1 MPVQIIREHV
11 EELSYDSNY
20 YHLCKRLATEP
31 WFEIDRERL
40 LELVDDSQFMWVMT
54 LTSGGLSADEAFK
67 VVFGRVAFI
76 VHYYI
81 DNRDDYTNFYQTCGS
96 ASSYVK
102 LSYKEADKV
111 FYMHKLEKM
120 NLILSSICKMGMYDE
135 VRQFLEFDEKIHNEF
150 LTKYAVKIDELRNGT
165 PVEQDV
171 MLYGLY
177 PEYAQFVAERFPMK
191 YKELLPSGTEEDLP
205 L

>member
-67 VVFGRVAFI
+67 VVFGRVAFV

-81 DNRDDYTNFYQTCGS
+81 DNRDDYTNC
-96 ASSYVK
+96 
-102 LSYKEADKV
+102 
-111 FYMHKLEKM
+111 
-120 NLILSSICKMGMYDE
+120 
-135 VRQFLEFDEKIHNEF
+135 
-150 LTKYAVKIDELRNGT
+150 
-165 PVEQDV
+165 
-171 MLYGLY
+171 
-177 PEYAQFVAERFPMK
+177 
-191 YKELLPSGTEEDLP
+191 
-205 L
+205 

>member
-1 MPVQIIREHV
+1 M
-11 EELSYDSNY
+11 
-20 YHLCKRLATEP
+20 AAEP

-67 VVFGRVAFI
+67 VVFGRVAFV

-81 DNRDDYTNFYQTCGS
+81 DDRDDYTNFYQTYGS

-120 NLILSSICKMGMYDE
+120 NLILPVYARWGCTTRCGSSSSS
-135 VRQFLEFDEKIHNEF
+135 
-150 LTKYAVKIDELRNGT
+150 
-165 PVEQDV
+165 
-171 MLYGLY
+171 
-177 PEYAQFVAERFPMK
+177 MK
-191 YKELLPSGTEEDLP
+191 KSIMTS
-205 L
+205 